1 AGAAVA
7 KADPLKT
14 GFKALLFA
22 KPLYIIPFL
31 FVYTPIL
38 LEEGSIIEHLTT
50 VATCIIGLLALT
62 STLQRWFLTK
72 LKIYEIVLMVIGGVV
87 MFVPTLSTDA
97 LGLVLLLLAT
107 FSQLYTVK
115 NYKGAVVV

>member
-1 AGAAVA
+1 
-7 KADPLKT
+7 
-14 GFKALLFA
+14 
-22 KPLYIIPFL
+22 
-31 FVYTPIL
+31 
-38 LEEGSIIEHLTT
+38 
-50 VATCIIGLLALT
+50 
-62 STLQRWFLTK
+62 
-72 LKIYEIVLMVIGGVV
+72 

>member
-1 AGAAVA
+1 MAAHMLIFWYSQDANITPPVCLAAYAGAAVA

-72 LKIYEIVLMVIGGVV
+72 LKIYEIVLMVIRWGGNVC
-87 MFVPTLSTDA
+87 A
-97 LGLVLLLLAT
+97 HAIH
-107 FSQLYTVK
+107 
-115 NYKGAVVV
+115 